1 MSIITTSLH
10 QILSSTVDFYYIYK
24 SFHWNITGQDF
35 YQFHTLFDSHAS
47 KIYESQDPISERI
60 RQLDFKVASNL
71 VDFTKDSVMTHNKPK
86 PDDNFQSIL
95 VYLLDQHNLI
105 IALLESTIDTASE
118 NKDFATA
125 DMLTKFLQDQQQMA
139 WFVRSSIVK

>member
-24 SFHWNITGQDF
+24 SFHWNITGQNF

-47 KIYESQDPISERI
+47 KIYESQDLISERI
-60 RQLDFKVASNL
+60 RQLDVKVASNL
-71 VDFTKDSVMTHNKPK
+71 VDFTKDSVMTHNKPE

-95 VYLLDQHNLI
+95 AYLLDQHNLI
-105 IALLESTIDTASE
+105 IALLESTIDTTSE

-139 WFVRSSIVK
+139 WFIKSSIIK